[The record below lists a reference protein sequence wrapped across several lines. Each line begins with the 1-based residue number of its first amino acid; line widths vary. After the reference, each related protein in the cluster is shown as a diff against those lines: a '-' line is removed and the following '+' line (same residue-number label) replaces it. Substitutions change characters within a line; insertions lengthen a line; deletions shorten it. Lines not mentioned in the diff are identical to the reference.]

1 MRILITFVI
10 IFFYSSTK
18 ASSINVIR
26 DAEIENLLNDISKI
40 LVKGTQLEN
49 DVLTFYLDNQKFINA
64 LVTPDKKFFFTT
76 ELLLK
81 SKNVEDVAGVI
92 SHEIGHIIGGHFQ
105 KRQKKMKKTSVINI
119 LSSILAVGAIKQK
132 PIVKDDVIVPGHV
145 MRLTLSCDHR
155 IVDGVAGAKFLSTLK
170 NMLESPLMMFC

>member
-1 MRILITFVI
+1 MRILITFLI
-10 IFFYSSTK
+10 IFFYSSIK
-18 ASSINVIR
+18 ANSINVIR

-92 SHEIGHIIGGHFQ
+92 SHEIGHVIGGHFQ
-105 KRQKKMKKTSVINI
+105 KRQKKMEKNSVINI
-119 LSSILAVGAIKQK
+119 LSSILAVGAI
-132 PIVKDDVIVPGHV
+132 
-145 MRLTLSCDHR
+145 
-155 IVDGVAGAKFLSTLK
+155 AGGAYDAGTAILMGGQHLGTAR
-170 NMLESPLMMFC
+170 MLAFSRSQESLADQTAIKIT